1 MHTELLSGNYDDN
14 NIPVNPYSLPIS
26 CPLFLSLFWGDM
38 AILENGYRKTSFSS
52 DFVVSK
58 TEQKD
63 WKTVERAAST
73 LHRQMHTD
81 WPSAID

>member
-1 MHTELLSGNYDDN
+1 MSSFSVIIL
-14 NIPVNPYSLPIS
+14 
-26 CPLFLSLFWGDM
+26 GDM

-73 LHRQMHTD
+73 GHRQMHTD